1 MTVAAD
7 WWAAEQFQD
16 FSAWKK
22 NRVSVLPKQ
31 RATHEADLS
40 DAKPAEDLSNT
51 EKAVCVA
58 DLTNPS

>member
-1 MTVAAD
+1 M
-7 WWAAEQFQD
+7 
-16 FSAWKK
+16 
-22 NRVSVLPKQ
+22 SVLPKQ
-31 RATHEADLS
+31 RAMHEADLS